1 MFPHLPMLNPEEA
14 RNLIAQRVHVLG
26 AERVP
31 LAAALGR
38 RLREPVAAGED
49 IPAFDRSAMD
59 GYAVR
64 GDDRSPQFRVAL
76 EVPAGAIP
84 VRAIGI
90 GECARVFTGAA
101 IPEGA
106 TQVIIQEVAQ
116 RTGDLVSFSKRD
128 AASNIRQRGEDA
140 HAGDILLE
148 SGTMLGAV
156 ELSLLAQLGNLNPL
170 VSPRARV
177 LHIVTGSELVAADSH
192 PKPGQIRDSNSTMV
206 AALAAEAGAEI
217 VMQKRAGDDLDT
229 LLSLVKSVPESG
241 WNALLISGGAS
252 VGDYD
257 FGRRAIEAL
266 GFSVHFHQL
275 NLRPGKP
282 LIFATRGTQIVFI
295 IPGNPL
301 SHFVCWHSVI
311 RPALDVL
318 MHGSIQIEFV
328 EFSLGGSKALPG
340 HPRETW
346 WPARIAW
353 SQGGPIAEPLKWQS
367 SGDLTRL
374 AGVDALLRI
383 PSDSPPIAPGE
394 KICAL
399 LLQMR
404 R

>member
-1 MFPHLPMLNPEEA
+1 MLNPEEA

-38 RLREPVAAGED
+38 GLREPVAAAED

-59 GYAVR
+59 GYAVC
-64 GDDRSPQFRVAL
+64 GDDRSPQFRVAF

-84 VRAIGI
+84 TRAIGI

-116 RTGDLVSFSKRD
+116 RTGDRVSFSKRD
-128 AASNIRQRGEDA
+128 GGSNIRRHGEDA
-140 HAGDILLE
+140 RAGDILLE

-156 ELSLLAQLGNLNPL
+156 ELSLLAQLGNVNPL
-170 VSPRARV
+170 VSPCPRV
-177 LHIVTGSELVAADSH
+177 LHIVTGSELVSPDSL
-192 PKPGQIRDSNSTMV
+192 PEPGQIRDSNSSMV
-206 AALAAEAGAEI
+206 AALIAETGAEL
-217 VMQKRAGDDLDT
+217 VLQKRAGDDLDT
-229 LLSLVKSVPESG
+229 LLSAVKSVPDSE
-241 WNALLISGGAS
+241 WNVLLVSGGAS

-257 FGRRAIEAL
+257 FGRRAIEAM
-266 GFSVHFHQL
+266 GFTVHFHQL

-282 LIFATRGTQIVFI
+282 LIFATRGTQIAFI

-318 MHGSIQIEFV
+318 MHGSVQIEFV
-328 EFSLGGSKALPG
+328 ELSLGGSRTLPG

-353 SQGGPIAEPLKWQS
+353 LPSGPVAEPLKWQS

-383 PSDSPPIAPGE
+383 PSDNPPIAPGE
-394 KICAL
+394 KVSVL

>member
-1 MFPHLPMLNPEEA
+1 MLNPEEA
-14 RNLIAQRVHVLG
+14 RNLIAQRVHLLP
-26 AERVP
+26 AERIP
-31 LAAALGR
+31 FAAALGR
-38 RLREPVAAGED
+38 RLRESVAANED

-64 GDDRSPQFRVAL
+64 SDDPTPQFRVAL

-84 VRAIGI
+84 THAIGV

-106 TQVIIQEVAQ
+106 TQVVIQEVAQ
-116 RTGDLVSFSKRD
+116 RTGDLVTFSRRD
-128 AASNIRQRGEDA
+128 GASNIRQRGEDA
-140 HAGDILLE
+140 RVGDVLLE

-156 ELSLLAQLGNLNPL
+156 ELSLLAQLGEVNPL
-170 VSPRARV
+170 VSPRPRV
-177 LHIVTGSELVAADSH
+177 LHIVTGSELVPPDSI
-192 PKPGQIRDSNSTMV
+192 PKAGQIRDSNSAMV
-206 AALAAEAGAEI
+206 AALIAEAGGEL
-217 VMQKRAGDDLDT
+217 VLQKRAGDDLGT
-229 LLSLVKSVPESG
+229 LLSAVGGLPGSEWNVLLV
-241 WNALLISGGAS
+241 SGGAS

-266 GFSVHFHQL
+266 GFTVHFDQL

-282 LIFATRGTQIVFI
+282 LIFATRGMQIAFV

-311 RPALDVL
+311 GSAIAVL
-318 MHGSIQIEFV
+318 AHGSAQMHFV
-328 EFSLGGSKALPG
+328 ELAMGGGKALPG

-346 WPARIAW
+346 WPAKIRWAPV
-353 SQGGPIAEPLKWQS
+353 GPVAEPLKWQS

-383 PSDSPPIAPGE
+383 PSDSPPIVPGE

-399 LLQMR
+399 LLRMR
-404 R
+404 Q

>member
-38 RLREPVAAGED
+38 RLRESVAAGED

-64 GDDRSPQFRVAL
+64 GDDRSPQFHVAF

-84 VRAIGI
+84 TRAIGI

-116 RTGDLVSFSKRD
+116 RTGDRVSFSKRD
-128 AASNIRQRGEDA
+128 GGSNIRRRGEDA
-140 HAGDILLE
+140 RAGDILLE

-156 ELSLLAQLGNLNPL
+156 ELSLLAQLGNVNPL
-170 VSPRARV
+170 VSPCPRV
-177 LHIVTGSELVAADSH
+177 LHIVTGSELVSPDSL
-192 PKPGQIRDSNSTMV
+192 PEPGQIRDSNSSMV
-206 AALAAEAGAEI
+206 AALIAETGAEL
-217 VMQKRAGDDLDT
+217 VLQKRAGDDLDT
-229 LLSLVKSVPESG
+229 LLSAVKSAPDSE
-241 WNALLISGGAS
+241 WNVLLVSGGAS

-257 FGRRAIEAL
+257 FGRRAIEAM
-266 GFSVHFHQL
+266 GFTVHFHQL

-282 LIFATRGTQIVFI
+282 LIFATRGTQIAFI

-311 RPALDVL
+311 RAAFCMLL
-318 MHGSIQIEFV
+318 HGSVRDHFV
-328 EFSLGGSKALPG
+328 ELALGGSKALPG

-346 WPARIAW
+346 WPARIVW

-383 PSDSPPIAPGE
+383 PADSPPIAPGE
-394 KICAL
+394 KVCAL